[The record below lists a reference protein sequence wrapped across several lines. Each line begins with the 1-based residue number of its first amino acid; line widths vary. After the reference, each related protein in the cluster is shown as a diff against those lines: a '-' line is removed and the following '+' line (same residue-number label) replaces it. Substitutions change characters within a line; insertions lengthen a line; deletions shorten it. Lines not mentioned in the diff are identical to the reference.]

1 MFWFHGKTNIN
12 ENILPF
18 FSVWFQIPSFF
29 FTNKSSNENPFN
41 DGTTRKTRRPRK
53 NLSDTGKLVWQRATD
68 RAKLKV
74 FLLGENSP
82 ELEAFY
88 GVCSCLASQARIFVR
103 NKHGYIIHILS
114 SGLDFEKIVKSDLKK
129 KIVSKVI
136 FFVIFLQSN
145 HTHIYLINY
154 IFHL

>member
-1 MFWFHGKTNIN
+1 MKK
-12 ENILPF
+12 F
-18 FSVWFQIPSFF
+18 FLFFISVWFQIPSFF
-29 FTNKSSNENPFN
+29 STNKSSNENPFN
-41 DGTTRKTRRPRK
+41 DGTTRKTGRPRK

-114 SGLDFEKIVKSDLKK
+114 SGLDFEKIIKSDLEKK
-129 KIVSKVI
+129 SLAK
-136 FFVIFLQSN
+136 
-145 HTHIYLINY
+145 
-154 IFHL
+154 